1 MFSKNSTKHENIRL
15 SRLKT
20 RLRNLYKKEKFKSE
34 IKPIIENLSD
44 KLYQLENGRANGAK
58 LHANI
63 IFDMEGEKCS
73 KIYFNVLERYYAKSN
88 NF

>member
-44 KLYQLENGRANGAK
+44 KLYQLENGHANGAK

-73 KIYFNVLERYYAKSN
+73 KIYFNVLER
-88 NF
+88 